1 MDKTRNMKKS
11 TTYNVDKRPT
21 FFQWLKITIVDILT
35 IAVIYGYALAV
46 FRAGPAL
53 TRT

>member
-1 MDKTRNMKKS
+1 MDQSRKMTKS
-11 TTYNVDKRPT
+11 TTYNVNKRPT
-21 FFQWLKITIVDILT
+21 FLQWLKITIVDILT
-35 IAVIYGYALAV
+35 ILILYGYAMAV